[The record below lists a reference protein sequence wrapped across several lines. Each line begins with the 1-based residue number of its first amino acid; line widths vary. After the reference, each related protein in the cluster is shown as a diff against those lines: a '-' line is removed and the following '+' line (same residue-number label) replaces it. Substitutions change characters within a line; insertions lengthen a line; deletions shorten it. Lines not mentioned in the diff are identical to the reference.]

1 MKKIIL
7 LIILTVLL
15 LGCIGVNG
23 KDDPTLFKE
32 ITTAEIPE
40 ACLEYRDDVCGLFD
54 CTVDRC
60 WCNDVR
66 PEGAILSQRS
76 GITVQTEAEAIAIVE
91 QFTKENTEYQ
101 EYTNVKRA
109 VKLNNIY
116 FNVFAEDKNQDEK
129 VFTVAA
135 DGTIIQTTC
144 GV

>member
-1 MKKIIL
+1 MKKIII
-7 LIILTVLL
+7 LIVLTVLL
-15 LGCIGVNG
+15 LGCISING
-23 KDDPTLFKE
+23 KDEPTLFKG
-32 ITTAEIPE
+32 ITTAEIPG
-40 ACLEYRDDVCGLFD
+40 ACLEQRDDVCGLFS

-60 WCNDVR
+60 WCNDAT

-76 GITVQTEAEAIAIVE
+76 GITVQTEAVAIIE

-109 VKLNNIY
+109 VKLNNIFY
-116 FNVFAEDKNQDEK
+116 NVFTENKEQDEK

-135 DGTIIQTTC
+135 DGTIMLTTC